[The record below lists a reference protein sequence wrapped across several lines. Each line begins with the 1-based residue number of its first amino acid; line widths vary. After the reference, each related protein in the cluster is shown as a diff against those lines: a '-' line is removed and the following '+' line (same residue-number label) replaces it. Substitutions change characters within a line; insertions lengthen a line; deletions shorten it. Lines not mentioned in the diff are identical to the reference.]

1 MWYEVSGH
9 GDCQLNCLF
18 QNKQWEEIQQKEE
31 GRSCFPWPALL
42 PFISRLSQIVS
53 KIFTDSVIAVPLGI
67 RKLWNFYF
75 SVSNI
80 QITDSYLKITK
91 HVLFCHEK
99 YIRNPTLLYSGALTK
114 SKMATQL
121 LPKTRAEIYF
131 CSYVFCSLLLFL
143 LHFSSQMEALYNRWK
158 YCASKWDLIFI
169 SATGLLFHLWLP
181 CSIHLLWDNSPFEAG
196 AAVLSICLLSCL
208 SQLRALWRK
217 LYDEFFSRACFNRT
231 LYPNVSCKC
240 VVRPC

>member
-31 GRSCFPWPALL
+31 GRSCFSWPALL

-121 LPKTRAEIYF
+121 LPKTREGKDQ
-131 CSYVFCSLLLFL
+131 VFAAMFFVLCCFFFFNS
-143 LHFSSQMEALYNRWK
+143 HRRWK
-158 YCASKWDLIFI
+158 LSTIGEN
-169 SATGLLFHLWLP
+169 T
-181 CSIHLLWDNSPFEAG
+181 
-196 AAVLSICLLSCL
+196 VLANGI
-208 SQLRALWRK
+208 
-217 LYDEFFSRACFNRT
+217 
-231 LYPNVSCKC
+231 
-240 VVRPC
+240 